1 MQVIDF
7 AAGLLVNC
15 FILSALYTKTNSLR
29 ICVMAHSLINVFSQI
44 VTGGNEYVQ
53 LICRIVIIVLAVVI
67 ADREASTVG

>member
-1 MQVIDF
+1 
-7 AAGLLVNC
+7 
-15 FILSALYTKTNSLR
+15 
-29 ICVMAHSLINVFSQI
+29 MAHSLINVFSQI